1 MKGLAKTPDLELL
14 LFPCGQFGNQEL
26 NSAGEIQDFVKSKG
40 LDLPNV
46 HIMAKGDLKGPKA
59 NPAWKFMK
67 EAAGASDPEWNFTG
81 KFLVS
86 KAGEVGVPSGKDLK
100 SLKTDIEGLLAK

>member
-1 MKGLAKTPDLELL
+1 MKGLSKMPDLELL
-14 LFPCGQFGNQEL
+14 LFPCGQYGNQEL
-26 NSAGEIQDFVKSKG
+26 NSPGEIKDFVASKG

-46 HIMAKGDLKGPKA
+46 HIMAKGDVKGPKA

-67 EAAGASDPEWNFTG
+67 EAAGASDPEWNFAC

-86 KAGEVGVPSGKDLK
+86 RSGEVSVPSAKDLK
-100 SLKTDIEGLLAK
+100 SIKTDIEALLAK